1 MCGCVCVC
9 VCVCMRMSMSMNVN
23 MTHLFRFYSYAPY
36 CICVYVGVYVGV
48 YVHNIILYVAAPD
61 QIQSNR
67 RHDGNNSNFDISFN
81 SHSSAKM
88 NKSSKFSSSMTTTTS
103 TYRDSA
109 SASAV
114 GSPRM
119 NTSVSRNVKG
129 QVVVPV
135 KSPTRISSSG
145 LHSTSQ
151 LSSSMKKVGSAQ
163 NQNSFTNDSTR
174 YMDQT
179 KSRKA
184 AWGPSTTSISYNQL
198 SSTLAAS
205 SLLESTK
212 KSASASIPQTKTIYG
227 SSSKW
232 LMEFRYNIY

>member
-1 MCGCVCVC
+1 M
-9 VCVCMRMSMSMNVN
+9 
-23 MTHLFRFYSYAPY
+23 
-36 CICVYVGVYVGV
+36 
-48 YVHNIILYVAAPD
+48 AAPD

-67 RHDGNNSNFDISFN
+67 RHDGNNSNFDNSFT

-88 NKSSKFSSSMTTTTS
+88 NKSSKFSSSMTTTTP

-212 KSASASIPQTKTIYG
+212 KSASASVPQTKTIYG

-232 LMEFRYNIY
+232 LMEFRYNIYWLLGIWSLIFTVCQLCFS